1 MRNEE
6 LAKLTRVGS
15 QHRAEREVKRRLK
28 PGVRGLAGS
37 RDRVPCGFLG
47 QSPKRSLRQS
57 LNRRKPTKRC
67 RKAKEETQTKEQ
79 NKAVSENKLCTAFSI
94 SLCKPTPQRAPA
106 ILRQ

>member
-37 RDRVPCGFLG
+37 RDRVPCG
-47 QSPKRSLRQS
+47 
-57 LNRRKPTKRC
+57 
-67 RKAKEETQTKEQ
+67 
-79 NKAVSENKLCTAFSI
+79 V
-94 SLCKPTPQRAPA
+94 
-106 ILRQ
+106 